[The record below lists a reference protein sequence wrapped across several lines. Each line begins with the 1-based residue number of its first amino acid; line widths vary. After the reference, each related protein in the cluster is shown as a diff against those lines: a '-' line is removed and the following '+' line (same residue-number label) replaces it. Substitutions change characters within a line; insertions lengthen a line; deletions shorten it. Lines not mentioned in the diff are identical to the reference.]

1 MEEDCSL
8 GEVYYGWVR
17 VRYFFIYFSLY
28 FVRLVCLVF
37 RVRSEDGVVGVN
49 YIVLIVFY

>member
-1 MEEDCSL
+1 MGEDCNL
-8 GEVYYGWVR
+8 GEVCYGWDG

-28 FVRLVCLVF
+28 FAGLVCLVF

-49 YIVLIVFY
+49 YIVL